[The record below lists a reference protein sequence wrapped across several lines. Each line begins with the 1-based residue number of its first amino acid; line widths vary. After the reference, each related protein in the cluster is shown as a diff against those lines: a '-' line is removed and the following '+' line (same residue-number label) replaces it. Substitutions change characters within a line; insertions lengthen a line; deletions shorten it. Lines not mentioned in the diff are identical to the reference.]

1 MLNLEEIKA
10 RAAAATPGP
19 WECEVWAEETDEG
32 YRAAGAAPAH
42 SVGHDI
48 RERAGAWALAACD
61 AAFIEHAR
69 ADIPALVA
77 EVERLRARRA
87 KVCECVGVTMGY
99 EQGMTVVAGFFDSY
113 VSARVDCPHCH
124 GAGAVIVEGDA

>member
-10 RAAAATPGP
+10 RAAAADVP
-19 WECEVWAEETDEG
+19 V
-32 YRAAGAAPAH
+32 
-42 SVGHDI
+42 
-48 RERAGAWALAACD
+48 
-61 AAFIEHAR
+61 
-69 ADIPALVA
+69 LVA

-113 VSARVDCPHCH
+113 VSAMVDCPHCH
-124 GAGAVIVEGDA
+124 GTGAVIVEGDA